1 MTTSS
6 ENKKILPLNLLNKI
20 ILHLSSERKKNIKF
34 IFFLSLFS
42 SLAESVSIAMLI
54 PFVSFFINPE
64 NYIFNDFLK
73 FFFNFFKY

>member
-34 IFFLSLFS
+34 I
-42 SLAESVSIAMLI
+42 
-54 PFVSFFINPE
+54 
-64 NYIFNDFLK
+64 
-73 FFFNFFKY
+73 